1 MNRKQ
6 AGEPGRPFP
15 RGNGFF
21 LLVGLKSS
29 RWRAITVAQQRSHFL
44 FAALEA
50 FTNTVQVHLCPMRF
64 RSAFLLLLLATAAT
78 ALIVGCDSAG
88 TTGEQPG
95 DEPTENGSVNVALAR
110 SVNSDVPSS
119 ADSAIVR
126 VYTNGMDFNQTKV
139 ANIPDPGSQT
149 EVSFSVPSGEGYRSA
164 VLVTKSDT
172 GTGADSGDKLI
183 MGTGKSSTFA
193 VGGGDTA
200 RADLDVRPAEL
211 SLEVPS
217 SIRPNEVDT
226 VTATYGINLV
236 EIYPGLMLSQRSTPR
251 FNYSQGGSSVAGGA
265 TDTSITDQF
274 EITGPDVAT
283 EDTTYLKIRTTKDVQ
298 RGWRNPQDG
307 WQPEGIRFGA
317 RYFPSKNGPSFK
329 VPVVPD
335 SSNGTVIITFSR
347 GEDGWKKTRRLV
359 E

>member
-1 MNRKQ
+1 
-6 AGEPGRPFP
+6 
-15 RGNGFF
+15 
-21 LLVGLKSS
+21 
-29 RWRAITVAQQRSHFL
+29 
-44 FAALEA
+44 
-50 FTNTVQVHLCPMRF
+50 
-64 RSAFLLLLLATAAT
+64 
-78 ALIVGCDSAG
+78 
-88 TTGEQPG
+88 
-95 DEPTENGSVNVALAR
+95 
-110 SVNSDVPSS
+110 
-119 ADSAIVR
+119 
-126 VYTNGMDFNQTKV
+126 
-139 ANIPDPGSQT
+139 
-149 EVSFSVPSGEGYRSA
+149 
-164 VLVTKSDT
+164 
-172 GTGADSGDKLI
+172 

-226 VTATYGINLV
+226 VTATYSMNLV
-236 EIYPGLMLSQRSTPR
+236 EIYPGLILSQRSTPR
-251 FNYSQGGSSVAGGA
+251 FNYSQGGFPVASSE

-274 EITGPDVAT
+274 EITGPDVTT
-283 EDTTYLKIRTTKDVQ
+283 EDTTYLKIRTTKDPQ

-317 RYFPSKNGPSFK
+317 RYFPSENGPSFK